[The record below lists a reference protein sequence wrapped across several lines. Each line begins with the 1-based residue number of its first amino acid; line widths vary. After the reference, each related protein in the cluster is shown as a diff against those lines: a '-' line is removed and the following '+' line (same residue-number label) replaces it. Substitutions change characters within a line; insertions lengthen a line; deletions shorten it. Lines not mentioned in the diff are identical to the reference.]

1 MIEVKVPDLG
11 DGVEGAT
18 VSMWHYT
25 TGDTVKQDDNL
36 VELVTDKAVFDVPAP
51 VSGKVAETVI
61 PEGTVV
67 RTGDLLAIID
77 ERPR

>member
-1 MIEVKVPDLG
+1 MTEVRVPDLG

-36 VELVTDKAVFDVPAP
+36 VELVTDKATFDVPTP
-51 VSGKVAETVI
+51 VSGKVIETAI
-61 PEGTVV
+61 SEGSVV
-67 RTGDLLAIID
+67 KTGDLLAIID
-77 ERPR
+77 EGPK